1 MDESHPIVA
10 VIRKYEELLRN
21 SPEHPDRRTIE
32 MLIAQ
37 AREKLREQADVGLPS
52 LQPKVE
58 DAANATLDE
67 DAAEAMAMAN
77 DETLSGGP
85 PQCFRQR
92 AGAYRCGY

>member
-10 VIRKYEELLRN
+10 AIKKYEELLRN
-21 SPEHPDRRTIE
+21 SPEHPERRTIE

-52 LQPKVE
+52 LQ
-58 DAANATLDE
+58 LDE
-67 DAAEAMAMAN
+67 DAAEGDGVAMATAN

-92 AGAYRCGY
+92 AGAYPCGF